1 MSKKITTQQTALP
14 ISTPVARESDFDFA
28 KAHCGHT
35 WPKVGHEIPSA
46 MWDQSAKTKDWP
58 RDFKGRRKFTL
69 AQVVP
74 IAGANVAALV
84 AAYNERAA
92 FYRAE
97 EAKEKAYRAQAKV
110 QAKAAPTTVAAPA
123 ATPVGYITLAE
134 FETRS
139 VAIAKAACD
148 QLLAGLK
155 AANML
160 KIRASQSVTSGVGS
174 NAHPFFLPGRLL
186 PPSSGGVE
194 KQSKGDRNEIEH

>member
-14 ISTPVARESDFDFA
+14 IARESDFDFA

-46 MWDQSAKTKDWP
+46 MWDQSAKTKGWP

-84 AAYNERAA
+84 AGYNERAA

-110 QAKAAPTTVAAPA
+110 EAKAAPTTVAAPA
-123 ATPVGYITLAE
+123 GYITMAE

-148 QLLAGLK
+148 QLLAALK
-155 AANML
+155 AAGAL
-160 KIRASQSVTSGVGS
+160 KI
-174 NAHPFFLPGRLL
+174 
-186 PPSSGGVE
+186 
-194 KQSKGDRNEIEH
+194 